1 MIHSIFHFIFNV
13 TIVIMNIFQLICLIN
28 ILSYDFSKFEILE
41 HLNKNWSYNLIKK
54 IKIEYQSPSEYINN
68 KIEPL
73 INISFPGIYQGC
85 DCSLY
90 NDKIYRGKCTEDLIN
105 KRCYDI
111 EPIESVFLTKIY
123 LSEINTLN
131 NKGINIYIERY
142 ENLSYIDLLLNTTD
156 DFFISNNNKGCNCN
170 KNYKICFDC
179 GIIDSL
185 GNHLCITS
193 SKGLE
198 SNCYK
203 IKLEYD
209 YSLKN
214 TKLIK
219 DLNILTNIS
228 NYPIEFMPLFNNNK
242 ACILQDESISAP
254 NIDYYLIIQNNI
266 TTLFNSGLKNGGCVS
281 NLLLNIKV
289 DYRWKKLNKF
299 SIDNILDFN
308 LKNEL
313 KKLPLFPYDDLLNK
327 NISLVYRNFIGIYKR
342 CIEKIKFIGEK
353 MINYEKTFKLKY
365 VLYLFFSLI
374 FFPSFLLFFM
384 MISQID
390 ILTFIQKFI
399 FGLSFSVN
407 VCIFL
412 EGLYYEFIDLNK
424 NYEKIKDIADNYCS
438 DDLTNNLFFC
448 ILNDFN
454 NLKNLIKFCGYWTV
468 IMILASICKNVLI
481 VTKSFKRNIMLSLNS
496 GNYSFISQVEMEL
509 IN

>member
-13 TIVIMNIFQLICLIN
+13 TIVIMNILQLICLIN

-54 IKIEYQSPSEYINN
+54 IKIEYQPPSEYISN

-90 NDKIYRGKCTEDLIN
+90 NEKIYRGKCTEDLIN
-105 KRCYDI
+105 KNCYDI
-111 EPIESVFLTKIY
+111 EPIETIFLNEIY
-123 LSEINTLN
+123 LKEINSLN
-131 NKGINIYIERY
+131 NKGINIYLERY
-142 ENLSYIDLLLNTTD
+142 ENLSYIDLLNNTN
-156 DFFISNNNKGCNCN
+156 DFFIGEKNKGCNCN
-170 KNYKICFDC
+170 NNYKICFDC

-198 SNCYK
+198 SNCFK

-214 TKLIK
+214 TLLIK
-219 DLNILTNIS
+219 DFKNLKNIS
-228 NYPIEFMPLFNNNK
+228 NYPIEFMTLFNSNK
-242 ACILQDESISAP
+242 VCILQDESISDI
-254 NIDYYLIIQNNI
+254 NIDYNLIVKNNI

-281 NLLLNIKV
+281 NIFLNIKN
-289 DYRWKKLNKF
+289 DYRWKKLN
-299 SIDNILDFN
+299 SLSLDYILDFN

-313 KKLPLFPYDDLLNK
+313 KKLPLFPYDDLLKK
-327 NISLVYRNFIGIYKR
+327 NITLVYRNFIGVYKR

-353 MINYEKTFKLKY
+353 MINYERTFKIKY

-399 FGLSFSVN
+399 FGLTFSSN
-407 VCIFL
+407 VFIFL
-412 EGLYYEFIDLNK
+412 KGLYYDLIDLDK
-424 NYEKIKDIADNYCS
+424 NFEKIKDIADNYCS
-438 DDLTNNLFFC
+438 DDLTNNLFFS

-454 NLKNLIKFCGYWTV
+454 NLKNLVKFCGYWTV
-468 IMILASICKNVLI
+468 IMFLASICKNVLI
-481 VTKSFKRNIMLSLNS
+481 VTKSFKRKIMLSLNF
-496 GNYSFISQVEMEL
+496 GNYTFINQVQMEL